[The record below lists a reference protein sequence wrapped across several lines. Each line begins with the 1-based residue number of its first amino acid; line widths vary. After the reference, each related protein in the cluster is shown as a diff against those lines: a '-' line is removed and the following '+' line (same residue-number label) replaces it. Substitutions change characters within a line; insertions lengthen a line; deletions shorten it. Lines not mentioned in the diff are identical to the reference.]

1 MQEEVERRAIA
12 ISLTAGK
19 LTARTLAKALSAAL
33 RQIRQQRRAA
43 LTPQGRQSV
52 KKLMNHG
59 VNTSRIPLDGSTR
72 LFDRVARKYN
82 VDYAFHKVGPK
93 QYRLFFKAGQADA
106 ITDCFA
112 EYTKRMMKTQE
123 RPSVLKRIEHEKQA
137 VRQHTHTR
145 ERKREVHNR

>member
-82 VDYAFHKVGPK
+82 TG
-93 QYRLFFKAGQADA
+93 
-106 ITDCFA
+106 CFS
-112 EYTKRMMKTQE
+112 
-123 RPSVLKRIEHEKQA
+123 RPGRRTPLPIALRNTPSG
-137 VRQHTHTR
+137 
-145 ERKREVHNR
+145 